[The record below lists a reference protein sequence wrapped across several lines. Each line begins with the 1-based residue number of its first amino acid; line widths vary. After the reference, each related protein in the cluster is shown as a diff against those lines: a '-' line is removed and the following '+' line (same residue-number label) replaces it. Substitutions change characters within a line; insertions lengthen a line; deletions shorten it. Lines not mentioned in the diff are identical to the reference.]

1 MKKKKE
7 NKSVYY
13 SDSDK
18 IEAIRKYA
26 TKLFD
31 LYKLNI
37 LLEKELINREE
48 YEKIKRLLGFVA
60 SF

>member
-48 YEKIKRLLGFVA
+48 YEKIKRLIGFVA

>member
-1 MKKKKE
+1 MKKKRQ

>member
-1 MKKKKE
+1 MKKSKE
-7 NKSVYY
+7 EKLVFY

-18 IEAIRKYA
+18 IEAIRKFA

>member
-18 IEAIRKYA
+18 IEAIRKSA

-37 LLEKELINREE
+37 LLEKELISREE